1 MKINDPAVLA
11 EVLVAFRLYEQALVG
26 NDVAAL
32 DGLFWQS
39 GDVVRFGGAENLYG
53 IEAIRAFRK
62 ARPAAGLARD
72 LEGVR
77 IASFGQDLAV
87 ASTLFRRPGAP
98 GKIGRQQQT
107 WARIEGR
114 WVVVAAHVSVIDEP
128 GLDLAR

>member
-11 EVLVAFRLYEQALVG
+11 EVLAAFRLYEQALVG

-32 DGLFWQS
+32 DGFFWHS

-62 ARPAAGLARD
+62 ARPAAGLGRD

-77 IASFGQDLAV
+77 IASFGRDLAV

-128 GLDLAR
+128 RLQLAR